1 MRNLVASL
9 RLTARTDSSLGR
21 TLRNAEDGL
30 GRLGRSADRQRTAV
44 DRTDRST
51 RRLGG
56 ALSGVAH
63 RSREMG
69 RALGDN
75 LRQLKSM
82 RTQAGLANKALDAV
96 GNRWT
101 GLASGIGLG
110 MAVRGVGDMQERL
123 VRFKNAA
130 QISREEMEK
139 FKQELYSVATRKDI
153 RMDPDL
159 LFGAAERYVA
169 KTGDYAG
176 VLRNLGAMAKG
187 VQAYG
192 ASGEEVGDL
201 IASAKLN
208 LGISNGENA
217 LSIILGQGK
226 VGSVEARDL
235 VGYLPRT
242 AASYAA
248 LGRQGEQALIEV
260 GALMQAVQTA
270 TGEAAV
276 TSTSIQALSRD
287 LVKNTD
293 KLEGLGVEMWD
304 QEILQT
310 EGRKVA
316 RPLHEIALDMITAVG
331 GDIETL
337 LNSGVVTDES
347 KKVFDSLMTE
357 GGKTALKAALK
368 VTTDPKFLNADAADV
383 AGTFNKSMGA
393 FKVAW
398 ERFADRNLTKPMQ
411 YAADI
416 LNAVGDKGADRLFT
430 GLSIGGL
437 AIGGLL
443 AGRKIGRVG
452 RMLFGRKKG
461 GVGDVLQGLGA
472 GAGSTVPVLV
482 TNWPGGGSGDLGG
495 GLSWSRGRNARRLAG
510 RGVLGRATRAGGGMM
525 GRTGRL
531 LGLAGGGWGAR
542 MGGLLRGGGRLLGR
556 VFRPLGAI
564 LGIADVATAIGS
576 GNRAGIGRSLG
587 RLGGGAGG
595 TVVGATLGSVVPVVG
610 TVIGG
615 MLGGLVG
622 DWIGDKAGGAIAEAA
637 TSQPPTTAPGAPAQ
651 TMAGATVYITINQQP
666 GQSARELAEKVAAL
680 LRNPDPGALY
690 GD

>member
-9 RLTARTDSSLGR
+9 RLTARADGSLGR
-21 TLRNAEDGL
+21 TLRSAEDGL

-51 RRLGG
+51 RSLGG
-56 ALSGVAH
+56 ALSGVAR

-82 RTQAGLANKALDAV
+82 HTQAGLANKALDAV

-101 GLASGIGLG
+101 GLISGVGLG

-139 FKQELYSVATRKDI
+139 FKKELYSVATRKDI
-153 RMDPDL
+153 RVDPDL

-176 VLRNLGAMAKG
+176 ALNNLESMAKG

-208 LGISNGENA
+208 LGISSGENA

-293 KLEGLGVEMWD
+293 KLEGLGVDMWD
-304 QEILQT
+304 QDILQT

-347 KKVFDSLMTE
+347 KKVFDALMTE
-357 GGKTALKAALK
+357 GGKTALEAALK

-383 AGTFNKSMGA
+383 AGTFNKSLGA

-411 YAADI
+411 YAADV
-416 LNAVGDKGADRLFT
+416 LNALGDKGADRLFT
-430 GLSIGGL
+430 GLGIGGL
-437 AIGGLL
+437 AVGGLL
-443 AGRKIGRVG
+443 AGRKISRVG

-461 GVGDVLQGLGA
+461 GAGDALESLGA
-472 GAGSTVPVLV
+472 GAGGTVPVMV
-482 TNWPGGGSGDLGG
+482 TNWPGGGFGG
-495 GLSWSRGRNARRLAG
+495 GAGGDFSKGRAKRARRLP
-510 RGVLGRATRAGGGMM
+510 GRAELGGAARTGGGI
-525 GRTGRL
+525 
-531 LGLAGGGWGAR
+531 
-542 MGGLLRGGGRLLGR
+542 LRRSGRLLGR

-564 LGIADVATAIGS
+564 LGVADVLGAAASGS
-576 GNRAGIGRSLG
+576 RMDFGRSLG

-595 TVVGATLGSVVPVVG
+595 AIIGAILGSVVPVVG

-622 DWIGDKAGGAIAEAA
+622 DKAGGAIAEAA
-637 TSQPPTTAPGAPAQ
+637 TSQPASTAPGAPAQ
-651 TMAGATVYITINQQP
+651 AMAGATVYITINQQP